1 MISKIKHETDKIV
14 PETRTDKKWVLAQKG
29 ILIAWREI
37 ISSFLIIWFLLDF
50 EVSGEG
56 LG

>member
-1 MISKIKHETDKIV
+1 MTSKIKHKTDKIV

-56 LG
+56 LD